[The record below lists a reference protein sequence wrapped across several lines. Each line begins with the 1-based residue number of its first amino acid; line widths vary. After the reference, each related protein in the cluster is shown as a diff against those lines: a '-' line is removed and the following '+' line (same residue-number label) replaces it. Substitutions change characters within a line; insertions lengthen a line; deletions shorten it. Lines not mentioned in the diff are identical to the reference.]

1 MSARY
6 SSLKNQSFICY
17 SVFQEVKMAFTWK
30 KQLVPQLKQS
40 HGAFLEKTIQRTWC
54 AEVPT
59 RLPILSHKILQ
70 WQVLK
75 GQN

>member
-17 SVFQEVKMAFTWK
+17 SVFQEVKMVFSPEKTTTPAA
-30 KQLVPQLKQS
+30 QS
-40 HGAFLEKTIQRTWC
+40 HSAFLEKTIPRTWC

-59 RLPILSHKILQ
+59 RLPILSHRVLQ
-70 WQVLK
+70 WQALK